1 MTIIIKPIS
10 IDDVLANDKIHYN
23 TNNHWVDD
31 IRPIDYDDVISK
43 TNTNKWIDQ
52 FKDYKK
58 IILDITKESY
68 WIKKAYEIG
77 SKTKRF
83 THMYDDELE
92 LMLDKYKHLDE
103 IFNGTEYFIRTE
115 NVSLKEGVHGIGPYK
130 NLKSII
136 ESIVTCRLGHSPI
149 KEETTEIT
157 LYLTKFQ
164 HNLNGLR
171 EFRVFIHKNKITA
184 ISQQSLYDINDI
196 LESLN
201 DKEKNDLINKWINII
216 LTYFESDV
224 KKKITHI
231 DSYVMDF
238 AILDNDSP
246 YFIELNSFGK
256 EYASGSALFSWIDDY
271 NILYGLC
278 GLCGDVIEFR
288 YTN

>member
-1 MTIIIKPIS
+1 MTILIKPIS
-10 IDDVLANDKIHYN
+10 IDDVLANDKKSYN

-31 IRPIDYDDVISK
+31 IRPIDYDKVISQ
-43 TNTNKWIDQ
+43 TNTNKWIEQ
-52 FKDYKK
+52 FKSYKK
-58 IILDITKESY
+58 IIIDTKQDLY
-68 WIKKAYEIG
+68 WMKKAYEIG

-83 THMYDDELE
+83 PHMYDDELE
-92 LMLDKYKHLDE
+92 DMINKYKHLDE
-103 IFNGTEYFIRTE
+103 IFDGTEYFIRTE
-115 NVSLKEGVHGIGPYK
+115 NVSLKEGVHGVGPYK
-130 NLKSII
+130 DFKSII
-136 ESIVTCRLGHSPI
+136 ESIVTCRLGHSPLYEDTSSI
-149 KEETTEIT
+149 I

-216 LTYFESDV
+216 ITYFDSDV
-224 KKKITHI
+224 KQKITHI

-238 AILDNDSP
+238 AILDDDSP

-256 EYASGSALFSWIDDY
+256 EYASGSALFGWIQDY
-271 NILYGLC
+271 DILY

-288 YTN
+288 YTTN